1 MTIDTACSSSLTAF
15 HLACQSL
22 RAGEASMSV
31 VGGANLMFGPD
42 MSILLGAAKI
52 LSPDGKCQMWDAKA
66 NGFSRGEGIGITVLK
81 PLDAALR
88 DGDTVRAVVLASA
101 TNEDGRTP
109 GISLP
114 SSAAQRELIR
124 TAYAQAG
131 VDPAETGYVEAH
143 GTGTQADDPLEASAI
158 LETVGKDRTS
168 DLYVGSVK
176 TNIGHLEGA
185 SGVAGIIKAALVVE
199 GGLIPQNLW

>member
-1 MTIDTACSSSLTAF
+1 
-15 HLACQSL
+15 
-22 RAGEASMSV
+22 
-31 VGGANLMFGPD
+31 MFGPD

-52 LSPDGKCQMWDAKA
+52 LSEDGKSQMWDAKA
-66 NGFSRGEGIGITVLK
+66 NGFSRGEGIGVTILK

-101 TNEDGRTP
+101 ANQDGRTP

-114 SSAAQRELIR
+114 NADAQEELIR

-143 GTGTQADDPLEASAI
+143 GTGTQAGDPLEARAI
-158 LETVGKDRTS
+158 INSIGSGRTS

-185 SGVAGIIKAALVVE
+185 AGVAGVIKAALVVE
-199 GGLIPQNLW
+199 RGLIPQNLWYGPAKHTVSLLNRGGVGIDS

>member
-1 MTIDTACSSSLTAF
+1 
-15 HLACQSL
+15 
-22 RAGEASMSV
+22 
-31 VGGANLMFGPD
+31 MFGPD

-52 LSPDGKCQMWDAKA
+52 LSEDGKSQMWDAKA
-66 NGFSRGEGIGITVLK
+66 NGFSRGEGIGVTILK

-101 TNEDGRTP
+101 ANQDGRTP

-114 SSAAQRELIR
+114 NADAQEELIR

-143 GTGTQADDPLEASAI
+143 GTGTQAGDPLEARAI
-158 LETVGKDRTS
+158 INSIGSGRTS

-185 SGVAGIIKAALVVE
+185 AGVAGVIKAALVVE
-199 GGLIPQNLW
+199 RGLIPQNLWYSPAKRIVSLFKRGWH